1 MKRLIFILSFFAVLF
16 PFTARAASTLPYVL
30 LSVPTS
36 PQAAAF
42 KMYGDVAVNPVM
54 GVPDISIPLFDIDHH
69 GYRLPLSLKYNPA
82 PFHPGY
88 NYDVFGR
95 GWALSISSCISRSI
109 ECMPDEIK
117 DFKLDTDEF
126 GKLYRNL
133 TEEYFNVLNL
143 KSDLFTAT
151 LPDGSSFEFVIRKT
165 YDGKIEYVVS
175 GGRDVKIT
183 HATRDSKIISFKVV
197 DEQGIEYAFTGA
209 DTTFTGLG
217 CTITPYNTTYVS
229 WQLTSIRLPH
239 SSELIT
245 FGYEKS
251 IRSDYGHQQAEPA
264 VRFHHFYE
272 SMCSP
277 DVFDVTFHTYTRQ
290 HAYQMKL
297 LTSVT
302 YGTTTIR
309 INYKDGTNSENYNYA
324 QSISIKDGYR
334 LVRTINLEQHQG
346 TLQSNSLSKSPFSM
360 LDSVTLLGGNDASS
374 ETYRCGYTSSYA
386 SFGGTDHWGNL
397 NFRSSNYDV
406 AYMNLFVGFD
416 VSRATTS
423 YLTDVPKDE
432 NDLSPLDKVRLSNI
446 SYDTRRPAGPGSHC
460 VLNKLTYPT
469 GGYTEFD
476 FENHKFFSFTDTD
489 GDYIHDKKRRVKTE
503 ATGFRIREIVNYTAE
518 GVRSDSKYYCY
529 GKTDYDANGG
539 MGGRYSHTGAG
550 EPTLDPTIQTYM
562 NYQSTELPMSVLNM
576 VLGLDP
582 NGKYRSFNYNPF
594 MSYDPSVGYPV
605 YTWEWECTFSAFNFQ
620 RLLNGRPAV
629 VYPEVTVYYLK
640 DGATEY
646 TPENC
651 NGKTVYQYDIY
662 EETQYDTAFFEKPQ
676 YFANVLSYVG
686 EKYRYNLLKEQTDYM
701 SDGQEYKLKRREK
714 LIWHPSGASVVSWEY
729 SNLYGTLSFV
739 PVTAT
744 LGDFYTPTYQ
754 MLGHSLLYERKITTY
769 DESETGIT
777 ETEQYSYL
785 SGNRMQWKKRKAGGL
800 QRETNWG
807 YPALSP
813 TGTTPDIVRKM
824 VERNI
829 LNPVL
834 KEKQKQSYYDGYTR
848 EFGEFPTESGDTL
861 ILTARF
867 YQTSNDPSSHY
878 SEVLAYSSNGN
889 PREVVT
895 KDKLHTVY
903 LWGYSDRYLIAE
915 IKNATLAQ
923 VETAVSS
930 VFGTTSS
937 ALAKSTTPDSA
948 KLKALRNHTSLSE
961 AHVTTF
967 THLPL
972 VGATSISDSTGK
984 TSYYDY
990 DGLGRLK
997 ANYYYEGNIV
1007 DESKKRVVQEYDYH
1021 YRNQ

>member
-1 MKRLIFILSFFAVLF
+1 MKRLIFILSFFAALF
-16 PFTARAASTLPYVL
+16 PFTTRAASTLPYVTP
-30 LSVPTS
+30 SVPTS

-42 KMYGDVAVNPVM
+42 KMYGDVAVNPAM
-54 GVPDISIPLFDIDHH
+54 GVPDISIPLFDIDHY
-69 GYRLPLSLKYNPA
+69 GYRLPLSLKYNSA

-109 ECMPDEIK
+109 ECMPDELK
-117 DFKLDTDEF
+117 DFKLDTNEF
-126 GKLYRNL
+126 GRLYQNF
-133 TEEYFNVLNL
+133 TEETLNVLNL
-143 KSDLFTAT
+143 KSDLFTAI

-183 HATRDSKIISFKVV
+183 HATRDRKIISFKVV

-209 DTTFTGLG
+209 DTTFTGPG

-229 WQLTSIRLPH
+229 WQLTSIRLPY

-245 FGYEKS
+245 FDYNKS
-251 IRSDYGHQQAEPA
+251 IHSDFGYQQTEPA
-264 VRFHHFYE
+264 VRFHHFYAFE
-272 SMCSP
+272 CSP
-277 DVFDVTFHTYTRQ
+277 SQFDVTSHTYTRQ

-297 LTSVT
+297 LTSVA

-309 INYKDGTNSENYNYA
+309 INYKDSTNSEYYNYA
-324 QSISIKDGYR
+324 QSISIKDGDR

-346 TLQSNSLSKSPFSM
+346 TLQYHGLSNSPFSM

-374 ETYRCGYTSSYA
+374 ETYRCGYTSLYA
-386 SFGGTDHWGNL
+386 NFGGTDHWGNL
-397 NFRSSNYDV
+397 NFRSNNYDV
-406 AYMNLFVGFD
+406 AYMNLFVEFD
-416 VSRATTS
+416 VSSAATTF
-423 YLTDVPKDE
+423 YVTDVPKDE

-446 SYDTRRPAGPGSHC
+446 PYNTRRPAGPESHC

-469 GGYTEFD
+469 GGYTKFE
-476 FENHKFFSFTDTD
+476 FENHKFFSFTDAD
-489 GDYIHDKKRRVKTE
+489 GDYIHDKKRRVITE

-518 GVRSDSKYYCY
+518 GVRSDSKRYCY
-529 GKTDYDANGG
+529 GKTDYEANGG
-539 MGGRYSHTGAG
+539 VGGRYFHTGAG

-582 NGKYRSFNYNPF
+582 DGKYRSFNSNPF
-594 MSYDPSVGYPV
+594 MSYNPSAGYPV
-605 YTWEWECTFSAFNFQ
+605 PKWEWECTFSAFNFQ

-629 VYPEVTVYYLK
+629 VYPEVTVYYLR
-640 DGATEY
+640 DGATQL
-646 TPENC
+646 TPESC

-662 EETQYDTAFFEKPQ
+662 EEMQNDTAFFEKPQ
-676 YFANVLSYVG
+676 YFGDVLSYVG

-701 SDGQEYKLKRREK
+701 SDGREYKLKRRES
-714 LIWHPSGASVVSWEY
+714 LIWRPSGASVIGWEY
-729 SNLYGTLSFV
+729 SNSYGALSFV
-739 PVTAT
+739 PPTAV
-744 LGDFYTPTYQ
+744 LDNFYTSTYQ
-754 MLGHSLLYERKITTY
+754 MLGHSLLYERKVTTY
-769 DESETGIT
+769 DESETGVTDT
-777 ETEQYSYL
+777 EHYTYL
-785 SGNRMQWKKRKAGGL
+785 SGNRMQWKERKAWAL
-800 QRETNWG
+800 HRETNWE
-807 YPALSP
+807 YPAIAR
-813 TGTTPDIVRKM
+813 TGTTPDVVRKM
-824 VERNI
+824 VEKHI

-834 KEKQKQSYYDGYTR
+834 KEKQSNDDGYRR

-861 ILTARF
+861 ILPARL
-867 YQTSNDPSSHY
+867 YQAPYFQNILH

-889 PREVVT
+889 PREVVS

-915 IKNATLAQ
+915 IRNATLAQ
-923 VETAVSS
+923 VETAVLS

-972 VGATSISDSTGK
+972 VGVASVSDPTGK
-984 TSYYDY
+984 TLYYDY

-997 ANYYYEGNIV
+997 TNYYYEGNV
-1007 DESKKRVVQEYDYH
+1007 VEESKKCVVQEYDYH